1 MRSKEF
7 FSTTRTCQRI
17 FESQFR
23 KALYATKTYTTND
36 GKVVSLALVPTVQ
49 ATIPSSFLP
58 QLELEAKFEFHIPV
72 VVTCQAVCGSVEP
85 TECWSGLWLQ
95 SLNEQLA
102 KVDVVEYV
110 VRCGAENELLVL
122 TPWQAKALGHG
133 RIRRKIAR
141 AIQTVSRSRASRT
154 RKIQEPASGLRVL
167 KEIWESIAI
176 CPFNENRPDCE
187 NRSAFSGADPLSIE
201 LEKT

>member
-1 MRSKEF
+1 MPFCALIVRVYKCLLSRRLVPKYRRYHRPIISYPRF
-7 FSTTRTCQRI
+7 WCYCSIATDSIGYAQQRVFSTTRTCQRI

-23 KALYATKTYTTND
+23 KALYATKTHTTND

-49 ATIPSSFLP
+49 APIPSSCLP
-58 QLELEAKFEFHIPV
+58 QLELEAKSEFHIPV

-85 TECWSGLWLQ
+85 AECWSGLWLQ

-122 TPWQAKALGHG
+122 TPWQAKALS
-133 RIRRKIAR
+133 
-141 AIQTVSRSRASRT
+141 TVAS
-154 RKIQEPASGLRVL
+154 V
-167 KEIWESIAI
+167 
-176 CPFNENRPDCE
+176 
-187 NRSAFSGADPLSIE
+187 
-201 LEKT
+201 EK